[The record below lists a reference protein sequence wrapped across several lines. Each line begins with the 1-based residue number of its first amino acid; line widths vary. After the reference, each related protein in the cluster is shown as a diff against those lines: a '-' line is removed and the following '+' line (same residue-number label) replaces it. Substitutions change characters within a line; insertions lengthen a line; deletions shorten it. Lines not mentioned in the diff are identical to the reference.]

1 MGKKSQRDANCTI
14 EKALID
20 YCSPTLASIKTAALF
35 TLFTP
40 SNGGL
45 RDWDRRLK
53 PFGIRLCVLKKAPSF
68 MLVYVFRPARLA
80 EDLNSAAA
88 SALLNQC
95 GYRSLYP
102 KDAIK
107 ELKRRLAENE
117 EFPHEIGLFLG
128 YPVEDVAGFM
138 KYGGLGYKY
147 SGCWKVYGDKARAEA
162 VFAGYR
168 KCREVYGRLWRQGKS
183 VLQLTVAV

>member
-20 YCSPTLASIKTAALF
+20 YCSPTLASLKTAALF
-35 TLFTP
+35 TLFMP
-40 SNGGL
+40 LNGGL
-45 RDWDRRLK
+45 RSWDRRLK
-53 PFGIRLCVLKKAPSF
+53 PYGIRLRVLKKTPSF
-68 MLVYVFRPARLA
+68 VLVYVFRPARLA
-80 EDLNSAAA
+80 EDLNSPAA
-88 SALLNQC
+88 SEILNRC

-102 KDAIK
+102 EDAIK

-128 YPVEDVAGFM
+128 YPAEDVAGFIRH
-138 KYGGLGYKY
+138 GGLGYKY
-147 SGCWKVYGDKARAEA
+147 SGCWKVYGDKDRAEA